1 MKEELGMINVSYIN
15 RILIRCAGFLILLF
29 FGAGIRV
36 SVAQPAAD
44 STYRQ
49 LQQAYA
55 HPPEQARPWVFWY
68 WMHAAVT
75 REGITTDLEAMKA
88 NGIGGAYLMPIK
100 DTTNPPLIQPVVQQ
114 LSPIWFDMV
123 RHAMAEANRLGLKL
137 GMHVSD
143 GFALAGGPWIK
154 PGMSMQKVVGSQVF
168 VNGGQLIDTMLPLPA
183 IKENFYRDIKVYAW
197 ASLPGEGINSY
208 TVPPVVT
215 NSKGEDV
222 SFLAIKGNTKT
233 FGTNDECWI
242 QYSFKSPF
250 TCRSIRIFATGQTYQ
265 AQRMMVMVSSDG
277 VNFTKHTRLQ
287 TPRHGWQDGDE
298 PYTHSIE
305 PVTANYFRLVYS
317 KEGTEPGAED
327 LDAAKWKPSIKL
339 TGIELSSA
347 PRLHQYE
354 GKSGAVWRISP
365 QTGSIQMPN
374 ELVIPVNG
382 LIDLTEFLQ
391 PDGRLKWQ
399 APAGDYT
406 ILRMGH
412 TSTGH
417 TNYTG
422 GKGLG
427 LECDKFSKEAVKL
440 QFDNWFGRV
449 YSEVG
454 DSLSRKVLKVFHI
467 DSWECGSQNWSAS
480 FPEEFRRRRGYDLLP
495 YLPVM
500 LGIPVESAAKSE
512 KVLQDVRET
521 IAELVHDVF
530 YETLTPLAH
539 SLGCQVSAE
548 SVAPTMVSDGMLH
561 YDAVDLPMGEFWL
574 NSPTH
579 DKPNDMLDAIS
590 GAHVYGKKIIQAE
603 AFTSV
608 RMNWKEHPGML
619 KTLGDLNLAAGVNKL
634 VFHVF
639 THNPIPANKPGVT
652 LDGVGLF
659 FQPNQTWW
667 KASKAWMD
675 YLTRCQ
681 ALLQM
686 GEPVTDI
693 AVFTGED
700 APRRALLPE
709 LLVPVL
715 PGLFGDSMVTAEK
728 VRLANVGQPLRSKP
742 DGVNASANIADPVS
756 LMHAMRGYR
765 YDSFNKDALLRL
777 AKAKD
782 GVILTQGQPGYKM
795 LVVPGVHRM
804 DPGGNDLSEEVK
816 IKLNEL
822 KAQGVP
828 IINNASNSVFSPSAS
843 IHNGSW
849 IKPDLFSMGIAP
861 DFLAEENG
869 KPAGAIAWNHRK
881 LNNADIYFISNQQ
894 QQQRNL
900 QLSFRVNGKQPEIW
914 HPLTGTVYSIQ
925 NRDTAGNRTTLNLP
939 LEAGEALF
947 VVFAGSGI
955 SSEKYPVRRVL
966 DKADTNLLNIDWTI
980 RFDTSFG
987 GPVKPVVTK
996 DLISWTKWEND
1007 SVKYYSGT
1015 AIYSNTFKASRKG
1028 LNAKSVY
1035 LTIDSLFNIAEV
1047 TINGKLC
1054 GTIWTS
1060 PFQLEIGGALKRGRN
1075 SIEIAVSNTWHN
1087 RLIGDQLLPADK
1099 RKTFTTAPFR
1109 LQGKPLE
1116 PAGMAGKV
1124 KLVFIGK

>member
-1 MKEELGMINVSYIN
+1 MMNVSFIFRA
-15 RILIRCAGFLILLF
+15 RIKCVGFLILLF
-29 FGAGIRV
+29 FLAGERV
-36 SVAQPAAD
+36 SVAQPGAD

-49 LQQAYA
+49 LQQAFQQ
-55 HPPEQARPWVFWY
+55 PPEQARPWVFWY
-68 WMHAAVT
+68 WMHAAVS

-100 DTTNPPLIQPVVQQ
+100 DTTSPPLIQPVVQQ
-114 LSPIWFDMV
+114 LSPVWFDMV
-123 RHAMAEANRLGLKL
+123 RHAMEEANRLELKL

-154 PGMSMQKVVGSQVF
+154 PEMSMQKVVGSQIQVM
-168 VNGGQLIDTMLPLPA
+168 GGIMIDTLLPLPA
-183 IKENFYRDIKVYAW
+183 IKEKFYRDIRVYAW
-197 ASLPGEGINSY
+197 KSLPGEDVNSY

-215 NSKGEDV
+215 NSMGEDV

-242 QYSFKSPF
+242 QYGFKEPF
-250 TCRSIRIFATGQTYQ
+250 TCRSLRILATGQTYQ
-265 AQRMMVMVSSDG
+265 SQRMIIMVSHDG
-277 VNFTKHTRLQ
+277 VNFTRHTRLQ

-298 PYTHSIE
+298 PYTHAIV
-305 PVTANYFRLVYS
+305 PVTAKYFRLVYS
-317 KEGTEPGAED
+317 KDGTEPGAED
-327 LDAAKWKPSIKL
+327 LDAAKWKPSIKI

-365 QTGSIQMPN
+365 QASSIQLPN
-374 ELVIPVNG
+374 DLVIPQNG

-391 PDGRLKWQ
+391 PDGRLKWL
-399 APAGDYT
+399 APAGNYT

-427 LECDKFSKEAVKL
+427 LECDKFSKDAVKM

-454 DSLSRKVLKVFHI
+454 DSLAKKVLKVFHI
-467 DSWECGSQNWSAS
+467 DSWECGSQNWSAG
-480 FPEEFRRRRGYDLLP
+480 FPDEFRSRRGYDLLP

-512 KVLQDVRET
+512 MILKDVRET

-548 SVAPTMVSDGMLH
+548 SVAPTMVSDGMRH

-639 THNPIPANKPGVT
+639 AHNPIPANKPGVT

-675 YLTRCQ
+675 YITRCQ

-715 PGLFGDSMVTAEK
+715 PGLYGDSLVAAERI
-728 VRLANVGQPLRSKP
+728 RLANTGQPLRSKP
-742 DGVNASANIADPVS
+742 DGVNASANIADPVM

-782 GVILTQGQPGYKM
+782 GVILTQGQPGYKV
-795 LVVPGVHRM
+795 LVAPGVHRM
-804 DPGGNDLSEEVK
+804 DPGGNDLSGEVK
-816 IKLNEL
+816 RKLNEFTV
-822 KAQGVP
+822 QGVP
-828 IINNASNSVFSPSAS
+828 LVNNTSNSVLSHSAS
-843 IHNGSW
+843 IHNGPW
-849 IKPDLFSMGIAP
+849 IKPDFFSLGIAP

-894 QQQRNL
+894 EHQRL
-900 QLSFRVNGKQPEIW
+900 VLVSFRVSGKIPEIW
-914 HPLTGTVYSIQ
+914 NPVTGKTKDILPWDTSGSRTTFELPLVEGEAQFVIFSRSGVPLPAPVRHINFPVVDTLNISDDWKIKF
-925 NRDTAGNRTTLNLP
+925 DTA
-939 LEAGEALF
+939 
-947 VVFAGSGI
+947 
-955 SSEKYPVRRVL
+955 
-966 DKADTNLLNIDWTI
+966 
-980 RFDTSFG
+980 FG
-987 GPVKPVVTK
+987 GPVNLLQTPH
-996 DLISWTKWEND
+996 LSSWTQSSND
-1007 SVKYYSGT
+1007 SIKYYSGT
-1015 AIYSNTFKASRKG
+1015 AIYTNRFKVGRKE
-1028 LNAKSVY
+1028 LKAKSVY
-1035 LTIDSLFNIAEV
+1035 LVIDSLYNIADI
-1047 TINGKLC
+1047 TINKKLC
-1054 GTIWTS
+1054 GTLWTS
-1060 PFQLEIGGALKRGRN
+1060 PFHLDISAALKRGDN
-1075 SIEIAVSNTWHN
+1075 TVEIAVSNTWHN
-1087 RLIGDQLLPADK
+1087 RLIGDQLLPANQ
-1099 RKTFTTAPFR
+1099 RRTWTTAPFR
-1109 LQGKPLE
+1109 LKGKNLE
-1116 PAGMAGKV
+1116 PAGIGGKV
-1124 KLVFIGK
+1124 KLQFMIK